1 MEKKEKKN
9 PPDMT
14 TAELLAETGK
24 IADSEMFLRWHKLVR
39 ELNQRGISIASYARY
54 VGKGDS

>member
-14 TAELLAETGK
+14 TAELMAEMGK
-24 IADSEMFLRWHKLVR
+24 IADRERRLLRWRK
-39 ELNQRGISIASYARY
+39 
-54 VGKGDS
+54 